1 MKDSFCISC
10 WIQSVKIMNSIFF
23 ITLFNLLFATSYAQN
38 TYVKLPLTQN
48 SCPTYI
54 IAEDIIANESVLAAS
69 KNLIDEVSVLKDKP
83 NRKQHEF
90 FNLTENGIIFIS
102 IKEEIP
108 YKTQSEL
115 NLFFGINKDNNVYVN
130 GYLLE
135 DSNYKISTKSIVDI
149 ELVEPDSEN
158 KLEYKTINVW
168 TLTKDQRI
176 NGCSGQNVN

>member
-1 MKDSFCISC
+1 MKSL
-10 WIQSVKIMNSIFF
+10 FF
-23 ITLFNLLFATSYAQN
+23 ITLFNLLFATGYAQDA
-38 TYVKLPLTQN
+38 YVKLPLTKN

-54 IAEDIIANESVLAAS
+54 ISEDIIANESALAALE
-69 KNLIDEVSVLKDKP
+69 NLIDEVYILKDKP
-83 NRKQHEF
+83 NRKEHRF

-108 YKTQSEL
+108 FKTQSEL
-115 NLFFGINKDNNVYVN
+115 NKFFGINTDNDVYVN

-135 DSNYKISTKSIVDI
+135 NPNYKISTKSIVDI
-149 ELVEPDSEN
+149 ELVKPDSEN